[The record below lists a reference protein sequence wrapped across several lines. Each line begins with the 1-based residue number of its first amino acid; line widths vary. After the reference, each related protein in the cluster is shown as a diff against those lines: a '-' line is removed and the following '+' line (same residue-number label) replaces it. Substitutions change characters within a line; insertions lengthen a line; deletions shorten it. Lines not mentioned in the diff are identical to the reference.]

1 MKINKKRLL
10 PLAIGLFVFAMVG
23 LLADKAWSE
32 KQQQLDLITDFY
44 RDHLARPD
52 KRQPSQVPPGFF
64 TPELEA
70 LIDAN
75 NQLCYS
81 LSRSDDICGYGAD
94 SDVFLDA
101 QEASPSLDFERSS
114 FRISRIGDNVVE
126 ATFNVYPD
134 MGTAYDRQI
143 RYVLVQGDEGWRVDD
158 MLFAQNRSMRVELLQ
173 ENDAILARAR
183 DLGDTAGWVFNYLR
197 NGDMLDRAVRFIAF
211 PVQVCDQY
219 GVCTAMKRDDPR
231 LMQALDYLSDNK
243 GDSDVLPPPAEAQAA
258 DGKVIAIGA
267 LDFTFQN
274 RAWWVTRIDLRRL
287 QGIKPA
293 SGLPPTV

>member
-1 MKINKKRLL
+1 MKINRKRLL
-10 PLAIGLFVFAMVG
+10 PLGIGLFAFAMVV
-23 LLADKAWSE
+23 LQADKAWSE

-52 KRQPSQVPPGFF
+52 QRQPSQVPPGFYSKD
-64 TPELEA
+64 LEA
-70 LIDAN
+70 LVDVN

-94 SDVFLDA
+94 GDVFLDA
-101 QEASPSLDFERSS
+101 QEVSPSLDFDRSS
-114 FRISRIGDNVVE
+114 FRISRVDDNVVE

-143 RYVLVQGDEGWRVDD
+143 RYVLVQEDEGWRVND
-158 MLFAQNRSMRVELLQ
+158 MLFSQNRSMRVELQQ

-183 DLGDTAGWVFNYLR
+183 DLNDTAGWVFNYLR
-197 NGDMLDRAVRFIAF
+197 NDDMLDRAVRFIAF
-211 PVQVCDQY
+211 PLQVCDQY
-219 GVCTAMKRDDPR
+219 GVCAAMKRDDPR
-231 LMQALDYLSDNK
+231 LMQALDYLADHK
-243 GDSDVLPPPAEAQAA
+243 GDNDQLPHPGDMQAS
-258 DGKVIAIGA
+258 DGKVVTIGA

-287 QGIKPA
+287 TAAPRPSA
-293 SGLPPTV
+293 